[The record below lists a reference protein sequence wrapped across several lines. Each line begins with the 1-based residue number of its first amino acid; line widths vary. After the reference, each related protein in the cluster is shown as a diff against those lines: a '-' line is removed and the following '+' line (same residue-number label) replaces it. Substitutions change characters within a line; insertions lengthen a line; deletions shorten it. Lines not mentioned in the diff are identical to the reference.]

1 MKAFLSAIKP
11 IKGFLID
18 FTGVSKYKVSQLFQA
33 VSWFLRLEIKWLA
46 SVAMIVIW
54 LLIAVV
60 STKVIWLSWT
70 RAIH

>member
-33 VSWFLRLEIKWLA
+33 VSWFLRLEIK
-46 SVAMIVIW
+46 
-54 LLIAVV
+54 LI
-60 STKVIWLSWT
+60 IL
-70 RAIH
+70 